1 MKKFILIIFTVV
13 ICLSLTGC
21 DVNFSSVDIL
31 MRPPKLSGKNSLLQQ
46 TFEETIG
53 NSDSI
58 VMKTPL
64 SGDNRS
70 SYLLYDLDNDAI
82 SEALVLYADPS
93 NDSLAYI
100 SVFKYVNEKWSFV
113 STIKGRSEEIF
124 AIDFADI
131 NGNGNLEILI
141 SWASSSLQPDSLNSA
156 GLGSINDKNLAIY
169 SYNGNSTTLLK
180 NETYT
185 KLLLED
191 VNNDN
196 SVDLFILN
204 IGLSNQEK
212 VSEGRIV
219 SFDSEYSIEND
230 IKFSL
235 TGMLDVY
242 NVVCD
247 TYVLNDES
255 HTRVYV
261 DGAISETGI
270 ITEVVDVKHE
280 DFEIQLPFYDSNIS
294 AQPLTL
300 RNVRVYCQ
308 DYDNDGVVEI
318 PTLEKL
324 VGGVRIPSDNGN
336 KQYLNLTVWSELD
349 TDKLAVD
356 SKCLLNGAYGYMFMF
371 PEEWIDKYTAVYN
384 EDDVTLS
391 FYSIDENLTL
401 TNRLF
406 SIKVFVEDEFK
417 DNSSGYIDFDEN
429 GIYVYCY
436 QIFDTENKNDYI
448 KFIEDN
454 FISIKQE

>member
-1 MKKFILIIFTVV
+1 MKKIILLIFTVV

-31 MRPPKLSGKNSLLQQ
+31 MRPPKLSGKNNLLQQ

-70 SYLLYDLDNDAI
+70 SYLLYDLDNDSV
-82 SEALVLYADPS
+82 SEALVLYADLS

-100 SVFKYVNEKWSFV
+100 SVFKFANEKWSFV

-131 NGNGNLEILI
+131 NGSGNLEILI

-196 SVDLFILN
+196 SIDLFILN

-219 SFDSEYSIEND
+219 SFDSEYSVEND
-230 IKFSL
+230 VKFNL
-235 TGMLDVY
+235 TGMLDIY
-242 NVVCD
+242 NIVCD
-247 TYVLNDES
+247 TYVLKDES
-255 HTRVYV
+255 HTRVYI

-270 ITEVVDVKHE
+270 ITEVVDVKH
-280 DFEIQLPFYDSNIS
+280 DGFEIKLPFYESNIS

-308 DYDNDGVVEI
+308 DFDNDGIVEV

-324 VGGVRIPSDNGN
+324 VCGVRIPSDNES
-336 KQYLNLTVWSELD
+336 KQYLNLTVWSEIETD
-349 TDKLAVD
+349 TLTVD
-356 SKCLLNGAYGYMFMF
+356 SKCLLNGAYGYMFTF
-371 PEEWIDKYTAVYN
+371 PDEWIGKYTAVYN

-401 TNRLF
+401 TDRLF
-406 SIKVFVEDEFK
+406 SMKVFVEDDFK
-417 DNSSGYIDFDEN
+417 DNNSGYIDFDEN
-429 GIYVYCY
+429 GIYIYCY

-454 FISIKQE
+454 FTSIKQG

>member
-1 MKKFILIIFTVV
+1 MKKIVLLILTVV
-13 ICLSLTGC
+13 ICLLFTGC
-21 DVNFSSVDIL
+21 DINFSSVDIL

-53 NSDSI
+53 NSDSV

-70 SYLLYDLDNDAI
+70 SYLLYDLDNDSV

-100 SVFKYVNEKWSFV
+100 SIFKYVNEKWDFV

-131 NGNGNLEILI
+131 NGDSNLEILI
-141 SWASSSLQPDSLNSA
+141 SWASSTLQPDSLNSA
-156 GLGSINDKNLAIY
+156 GLGSINDKNLVIY

-180 NETYT
+180 SETYT

-219 SFDSEYSIEND
+219 SFNSEYSVEND
-230 IKFSL
+230 IKFNL

-242 NVVCD
+242 NIVCD
-247 TYVLNDES
+247 TYVLNDEN
-255 HTRVYV
+255 HTRVYI

-270 ITEVVDVKHE
+270 ITEVVDIKH
-280 DFEIQLPFYDSNIS
+280 DVFEIKLPFYNSNIS

-308 DYDNDGVVEI
+308 DFDNDGIIEI

-324 VGGVRIPSDNGN
+324 DGGVRIPSNN
-336 KQYLNLTVWSELD
+336 ESKQYLNLTVWSEVEID
-349 TDKLAVD
+349 TLTVD

-371 PEEWIDKYTAVYN
+371 PDEWSGKYTAVYN
-384 EDDVTLS
+384 ENDVTLS

-401 TNRLF
+401 TDRLF
-406 SIKVFVEDEFK
+406 SIKVFVDANWEES
-417 DNSSGYIDFDEN
+417 NPGYIDFDEN
-429 GIYVYCY
+429 GIYIYCY
-436 QIFDTENKNDYI
+436 QIFETENKNEYI
-448 KFIEDN
+448 KLIEDN
-454 FISIKQE
+454 FTSIKQE

>member
-1 MKKFILIIFTVV
+1 MKKLIAIILVAV

-21 DVNFSSVDIL
+21 NVNFSSVDIL

-53 NSDSI
+53 NSDSV

-70 SYLLYDLDNDAI
+70 SYMLYDLDNDSV

-93 NDSLAYI
+93 KDSLAYI
-100 SVFKYVNEKWSFV
+100 SVFKFVNEKWSFV

-156 GLGSINDKNLAIY
+156 GLGSINDKNLVIY

-191 VNNDN
+191 INNDN

-212 VSEGRIV
+212 VAEGRIV
-219 SFDSEYSIEND
+219 SFDSEYSVEND
-230 IKFSL
+230 IKFVL

-242 NVVCD
+242 NIVCD
-247 TYVLNDES
+247 AYALNDES
-255 HTRVYV
+255 HTRIYI

-270 ITEVVDVKHE
+270 ITEVVDVNHN
-280 DFEIQLPFYDSNIS
+280 DFEIMLPFYESNVS
-294 AQPLTL
+294 AKPLTL

-308 DYDNDGVVEI
+308 DFDNDGIVEI
-318 PTLEKL
+318 PTLENL
-324 VGGVRIPSDNGN
+324 VGGVRVPANTES
-336 KQYLNLTVWSELD
+336 KQYLSLTVWSELNVD
-349 TDKLAVD
+349 SLSVD

-371 PEEWIDKYTAVYN
+371 PDEWLGKYTAVYN
-384 EDDVTLS
+384 ENDVTLS
-391 FYSIDENLTL
+391 FYSIDENVTL
-401 TNRLF
+401 TERLF
-406 SIKVFVEDEFK
+406 SIRAFIDPNWKE
-417 DNSSGYIDFDEN
+417 NNQNYINFDEN
-429 GIYVYCY
+429 GVYTYCY
-436 QIFDTENKNDYI
+436 QIFDTENEVEYI
-448 KFIEDN
+448 KLIEDN